1 MIDFYK
7 YIYKISNKNKFWFV
21 FIIIFF
27 IILLRKKNIK
37 LAHIL
42 GLFIGIIVTI
52 YLNSYY
58 STTKSSEVE
67 IYQDKKEDIEF
78 DYEDKYA
85 NIINFIFKLKDLRQI
100 DNRNYDLFI
109 LCIRKFI
116 QLDKD
121 FEYLLEAES
130 NKSWLLQSIIKMN
143 DYKNKALDYL
153 LSISLSVNN
162 DQVDDKIEKSIDKLD
177 EILGCYINNNK
188 NKGNLNNNND
198 YRLLDMVELN
208 IKPYNYTI

>member
-21 FIIIFF
+21 FIIISFV
-27 IILLRKKNIK
+27 ILLRKKNIK

-42 GLFIGIIVTI
+42 GLFIGIVVTI

-58 STTKSSEVE
+58 STIKSSEVE
-67 IYQDKKEDIEF
+67 IYQEKKKDIEF
-78 DYEDKYA
+78 EYEDKYA

-116 QLDKD
+116 QLDRT
-121 FEYLLEAES
+121 Y
-130 NKSWLLQSIIKMN
+130 
-143 DYKNKALDYL
+143 
-153 LSISLSVNN
+153 
-162 DQVDDKIEKSIDKLD
+162 
-177 EILGCYINNNK
+177 
-188 NKGNLNNNND
+188 
-198 YRLLDMVELN
+198 
-208 IKPYNYTI
+208 